1 MAASNSSERSR
12 KRNPQKTAA
21 GRPAKA
27 GSSRSSSSK
36 RASQAAVTRQ
46 LRRDASRASRPGSS
60 GSTRRA
66 SPAKGS
72 RGGGTIPDGL
82 SGLTEQ
88 LASRIL
94 KPLGLVVLSRERIA
108 ETLGEAA
115 LDGRLTRSDAE
126 RLVSEL
132 VQLGRQ
138 QTEELLSDLDR
149 TLGRGRTQIDG
160 PTRRARKAAPDRLMR
175 SADRARRTIGVG
187 PAFPILSYDDL
198 TVAQVQSRLPHL
210 SDPEL
215 RAVRDY
221 ERRHG
226 NRKSLLGAIEKALG

>member
-12 KRNPQKTAA
+12 KRSPQKSAA
-21 GRPAKA
+21 GRQAKSG
-27 GSSRSSSSK
+27 GSRGSSK
-36 RASQAAVTRQ
+36 RASQAAVRQ
-46 LRRDASRASRPGSS
+46 LRRDARAGRPGSRGPS
-60 GSTRRA
+60 RA
-66 SPAKGS
+66 PAPVKAS
-72 RGGGTIPDGL
+72 RGGARSDGL

-88 LASRIL
+88 LANRIL
-94 KPLGLVVLSRERIA
+94 KPLGLVVLSRERIS

-115 LDGRLTRSDAE
+115 LAGRLTRSDAE

-132 VQLGRQ
+132 IQLGRQ
-138 QTEELLSDLDR
+138 QTEELLADLDR
-149 TLGRGRTQIDG
+149 TMGRGRPG
-160 PTRRARKAAPDRLMR
+160 GATRRARKAAPDRLMR
-175 SADRARRTIGVG
+175 GADRARRTIGVG
-187 PAFPILSYDDL
+187 PTFPILGYDDL
-198 TVAQVQSRLPHL
+198 TVAQVQSRLTHL

>member
-1 MAASNSSERSR
+1 MAASNSSDRSR
-12 KRNPQKTAA
+12 KGNAQKTAA
-21 GRPAKA
+21 GQRAKA
-27 GSSRSSSSK
+27 GGVRSGSSK
-36 RASQAAVTRQ
+36 RASQAVARQ
-46 LRRDASRASRPGSS
+46 LRQDASRSSRS
-60 GSTRRA
+60 GSGGSTQPR
-66 SPAKGS
+66 PHPKGS
-72 RGGGTIPDGL
+72 RGGTVADGL

-88 LASRIL
+88 LANRIL

-108 ETLGEAA
+108 ETLSEAA
-115 LDGRLTRSDAE
+115 FDGRLTRSDAE
-126 RLVSEL
+126 QLVSEL
-132 VQLGRQ
+132 VQRGRQ

-149 TLGRGRTQIDG
+149 TLGRGRPQVG
-160 PTRRARKAAPDRLMR
+160 GATRRARKAAPDRLMR
-175 SADRARRTIGVG
+175 GADRARRTIGVG
-187 PAFPILSYDDL
+187 PTFPIIGYDDL

>member
-1 MAASNSSERSR
+1 MAASNSSDRAR

-21 GRPAKA
+21 GRQAKA
-27 GSSRSSSSK
+27 AGPRSGSSK
-36 RASQAAVTRQ
+36 RASQAVARQ
-46 LRRDASRASRPGSS
+46 FRQDASRASRPGS
-60 GSTRRA
+60 GGP
-66 SPAKGS
+66 PARESSAKDI
-72 RGGGTIPDGL
+72 RGVGPIADGL

-88 LASRIL
+88 LANRIL

-108 ETLGEAA
+108 ETLSEAA

-132 VQLGRQ
+132 VQRGRL
-138 QTEELLSDLDR
+138 QTEELLTDLDR
-149 TLGRGRTQIDG
+149 TLSRGRPQVEG
-160 PTRRARKAAPDRLMR
+160 ATRRARKAAPDRLIR
-175 SADRARRTIGVG
+175 GADRARRTIGAG
-187 PAFPILSYDDL
+187 PTFPILSYDEL
-198 TVAQVQSRLPHL
+198 TVAQVQNRLTDL